1 MKQKIK
7 NEIIKILNDCEYWQP
22 KMIIEEKEPFF
33 WEINPDW
40 LEDKSNR
47 LSELFEK
54 QKQEIVEEIEKY
66 AGKVFGFEVV
76 ISENRNDKR
85 YIAGFEA
92 GKKFL
97 LEEVIKLID
106 KL

>member
-33 WEINPDW
+33 WKINPDW

-54 QKQEIVEEIEKY
+54 QKQEIVEEIEGAFMEIAETYCLSPSK
-66 AGKVFGFEVV
+66 FGNMLV
-76 ISENRNDKR
+76 INRQQ
-85 YIAGFEA
+85 FW
-92 GKKFL
+92 KFIL
-97 LEEVIKLID
+97 NQLDQTLTN
-106 KL
+106 

>member
-33 WEINPDW
+33 WKINPDW

-54 QKQEIVEEIEKY
+54 QKQEIVEEIEN
-66 AGKVFGFEVV
+66 
-76 ISENRNDKR
+76 ILENLKQ
-85 YIAGFEA
+85 
-92 GKKFL
+92 
-97 LEEVIKLID
+97 KLT
-106 KL
+106 K